1 MKTFRRLRYAP
12 RGAQISQNSHCISPW
27 PKSRKKIREI
37 TFGPGQS
44 HLHCSLFLSTSLH
57 HGRQP
62 NERERI
68 SACAQHIILRGALRP
83 WSPSWRSCPTDDV
96 SSTVHTQHR
105 RHMRQRLAPRTL
117 PNAAS
122 PDLRDPRFT
131 KPCWRCP
138 RRERST
144 LRFQCICSA
153 MAHARDAYT
162 QNSRVLYPV
171 HSRRPPSR
179 RHL

>member
-1 MKTFRRLRYAP
+1 MAPSGDTKPSGSRLVARRATRGSVGCDKEYLNFHNAP
-12 RGAQISQNSHCISPW
+12 ENAVLLVRTCRVHVRAVQEALDSSHAW
-27 PKSRKKIREI
+27 
-37 TFGPGQS
+37 T
-44 HLHCSLFLSTSLH
+44 
-57 HGRQP
+57 
-62 NERERI
+62 
-68 SACAQHIILRGALRP
+68 CAQHIILRGALRP
-83 WSPSWRSCPTDDV
+83 WSPSWRSCPTRL

-138 RRERST
+138 RREVDASIPVHM
-144 LRFQCICSA
+144 QCNG
-153 MAHARDAYT
+153 ARP
-162 QNSRVLYPV
+162 RCLYPKLT
-171 HSRRPPSR
+171 SSIPCTLAGLQSR